1 MASKGLAERLY
12 LGEANLN
19 IVGRRKM
26 WFGIFAG
33 LLIVALGSFVLR
45 GFDLGI
51 EFAGG
56 TQFAI
61 PASTGTQ
68 AEAQSA
74 MARAVETAGVAEEAN
89 VGPVQQVGKGADAV
103 YTIRTAALSQ
113 EKSTEIKNSVAADL
127 KVSPDDISDDRV
139 SAAWG
144 TQVTQQALLGLGIF
158 LVLVLGYLVVRFEWR
173 MAVAAVMSL
182 LIDLVLTAGVYSLV
196 GFEVTPSTVIGFLTI
211 LGFSLYDVVVVFDK
225 VQENTRGITG
235 GTAQTYAEA
244 TNLAVNQTLMR
255 SINTGLVALLPV
267 GGLLFIGAGLLGAQ
281 LAEGPRP
288 GALRRHGSRRHLLDP
303 VRGADAGGAQEPG
316 APDQVAQRPGPGPAF
331 RGPLRRRGP
340 RRAAPLRQVRRR
352 GGAGAGRFHA
362 EARRAAEPPSAA
374 APAAAPATAPAAAR
388 SAAEAW
394 ACFGKVGG
402 PRRSPLSETG
412 PELVLYLR
420 GSAKR
425 CVPRDH
431 AGLGVQV
438 MSRSR

>member
-267 GGLLFIGAGLLGAQ
+267 GGLLFIGAGLLGAGSLKDLGLVLFVGMGLGVISSILFAAPMLVALKNQ
-281 LAEGPRP
+281 EPRIKSHNARVLARRSAARSGDVARGERPRSGKSDAEEAPALAGSTPRP
-288 GALRRHGSRRHLLDP
+288 GARP
-303 VRGADAGGAQEPG
+303 AAKRGGT
-316 APDQVAQRPGPGPAF
+316 
-331 RGPLRRRGP
+331 
-340 RRAAPLRQVRRR
+340 R
-352 GGAGAGRFHA
+352 GGAGNRPSGGQK
-362 EARRAAEPPSAA
+362 RR
-374 APAAAPATAPAAAR
+374 
-388 SAAEAW
+388 
-394 ACFGKVGG
+394 
-402 PRRSPLSETG
+402 
-412 PELVLYLR
+412 
-420 GSAKR
+420 
-425 CVPRDH
+425 
-431 AGLGVQV
+431 
-438 MSRSR
+438 